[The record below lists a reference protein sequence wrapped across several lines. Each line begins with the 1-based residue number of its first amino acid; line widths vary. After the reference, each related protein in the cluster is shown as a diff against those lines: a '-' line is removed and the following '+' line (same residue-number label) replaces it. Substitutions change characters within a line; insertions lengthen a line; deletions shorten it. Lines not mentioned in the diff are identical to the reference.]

1 MWNEYSVGLAAAFAC
16 ALVAFLALVW
26 ERDDLHKLLLVDLV
40 ETAALAVIA
49 LIGTDLSEA
58 LILPGL
64 VVGIAELLALSQ
76 IYLVKEGYRHTPVK
90 GLNIEVIMRSP
101 ATVIIATI
109 LAVYGIILSG
119 FTGGAIAGLGI
130 VFLLMSRSFS
140 GDFHILEMASGIS
153 WALWVAAFFVFMFA
167 PEWWYMALMGAAVG
181 ILMKVITKMS
191 LVGAMWGDQ
200 G

>member
-1 MWNEYSVGLAAAFAC
+1 MWNEYSIGLAAAFAC
-16 ALVAFLALVW
+16 ALVGFLALMW
-26 ERDDLHKLLLVDLV
+26 EKDDLHKLLLVDLV

-76 IYLVKEGYRHTPVK
+76 IYLVKEGYQHMPVK